1 MLIKLI
7 GTTGISILAIA
18 VVVTMSSGIAQN
30 SEVIIDMASNMFW
43 GLLWAIVG
51 ITALINLPKI
61 LQALI

>member
-18 VVVTMSSGIAQN
+18 VVVTMSGGIAQN

-43 GLLWAIVG
+43 GLLWAIVAV
-51 ITALINLPKI
+51 TALINLPKI

>member
-18 VVVTMSSGIAQN
+18 VVVTMSGGIAQN

-51 ITALINLPKI
+51 VTALINLPKI
-61 LQALI
+61 LQALV